1 MMKIWDLY
9 NYNLIRT
16 EKTILENEKIPEGYY
31 HMALE
36 IWIINSNSQI
46 MLFKNT
52 IDYSKRYP
60 GSWSCLGDNIYTDE
74 NITEAVDRILNEKL
88 GVKNLINSENLV
100 VLEPVKRDPYQY
112 AYITC
117 IIFSDFDYNVIEFKD
132 QSYSMFKY
140 VNKKELINMCN
151 NGEIAYYLIGR
162 INDKI
167 LDYIK

>member
-1 MMKIWDLY
+1 MKTWDLY
-9 NYNLIRT
+9 NSDLVKT
-16 EKTILENEKIPEGYY
+16 GKTILENEKIPEGYY

-46 MLFKNT
+46 MLFKNSL
-52 IDYSKRYP
+52 DYSKRYP
-60 GSWSCLGDNIYTDE
+60 GSWSCLGDNLYTNEKVTD
-74 NITEAVDRILNEKL
+74 AVDRILNEKIN
-88 GVKNLINSENLV
+88 VNNLANIDNLV
-100 VLEPVKRDPYQY
+100 ILEPVKRDPYQY

-117 IIFSDFDYNVIEFKD
+117 IVFSDFDDNIIEFND
-132 QSYSMFKY
+132 QSYSCFKC

>member
-1 MMKIWDLY
+1 MKTWDLY
-9 NYNLIRT
+9 NNDLIRT
-16 EKTILENEKIPEGYY
+16 GKTILENEKIPDGYY
-31 HMALE
+31 HIALE
-36 IWIINSNSQI
+36 IWIINSNKQI

-60 GSWSCLGDNIYTDE
+60 GSWSCLGDNLYSNE
-74 NITEAVDRILNEKL
+74 NITKAIDRILNEKL
-88 GVKNLINSENLV
+88 GIENLINGGNLV
-100 VLEPVKRDPYQY
+100 ILEPVKRDPYKY

-117 IIFSDFDYNVIEFKD
+117 IIFSDFDDNKIEFKD
-132 QSYSMFKY
+132 QSYSIFKY

-151 NGEIAYYLIGR
+151 NGEIAYYLIER